1 MSVCVPVCVCV
12 CVPVCVC
19 VCECVCVCVCE
30 CVCVSV
36 CVCVCACACACTCVC
51 VEMSVSEHL
60 WFPLSTVSVT
70 DWCVIAFSLFTIS
83 GTGLSF
89 PAQVKPGDD
98 AFYGND
104 RFTVL

>member
-1 MSVCVPVCVCV
+1 MRV
-12 CVPVCVC
+12 
-19 VCECVCVCVCE
+19 CVCVCVCE
-30 CVCVSV
+30 CECVCESV
-36 CVCVCACACACTCVC
+36 CVCVCLSVC
-51 VEMSVSEHL
+51 VRVQMSVSENL
-60 WFPLSTVSVT
+60 WFPLCTVSVT

-98 AFYGND
+98 VFYGND